1 MTSLG
6 LFENDV
12 ELYDPASVS
21 IKGESAPSLSTY
33 RFIPRDGSPNRLL
46 ERWDPQYALERVT
59 KEHEMIANWIRA
71 QEWGEHVPQSCWKYI
86 TTSKRIK
93 SCRNQLRALVRELEA
108 DNE

>member
-1 MTSLG
+1 MSSAA
-6 LFENDV
+6 
-12 ELYDPASVS
+12 PAFV
-21 IKGESAPSLSTY
+21 G
-33 RFIPRDGSPNRLL
+33 
-46 ERWDPQYALERVT
+46 ALERLFQEGARIVFWNDADAEFGAAYLAQ
-59 KEHEMIANWIRA
+59 EHEMIANWIRA